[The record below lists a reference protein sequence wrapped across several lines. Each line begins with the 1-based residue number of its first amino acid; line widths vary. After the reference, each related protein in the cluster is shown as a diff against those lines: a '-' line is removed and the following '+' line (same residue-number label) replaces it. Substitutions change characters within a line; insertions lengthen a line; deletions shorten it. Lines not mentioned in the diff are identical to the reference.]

1 MTKHRKTTRVPP
13 VFNNQIV
20 ICLCLRMEGF
30 EDRAKMS
37 IIYRLSRFKFAQIWD
52 KARKL
57 KGFENLKFFHRLF
70 VIFVELFF
78 VYASTYNVFKILGE

>member
-1 MTKHRKTTRVPP
+1 MQVFLRFLITKLLSAFV
-13 VFNNQIV
+13 
-20 ICLCLRMEGF
+20 CGWEGF
-30 EDRAKMS
+30 EDRAKIS

-57 KGFENLKFFHRLF
+57 KGFENLKFFLRLF

-78 VYASTYNVFKILGE
+78 VYASTYNVFKMIGE